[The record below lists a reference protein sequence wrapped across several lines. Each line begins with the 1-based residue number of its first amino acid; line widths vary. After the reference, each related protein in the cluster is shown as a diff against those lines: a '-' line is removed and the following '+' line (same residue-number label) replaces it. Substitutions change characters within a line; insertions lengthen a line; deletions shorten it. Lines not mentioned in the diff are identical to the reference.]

1 MLVVFLKSKVTG
13 ICYNWTESINILF
26 AEDVINKREFQRILV
41 ILKPIKQKMDKYV
54 YFYLQLL
61 PSLQ

>member
-54 YFYLQLL
+54 
-61 PSLQ
+61 